1 MYIHKKT
8 NNELH
13 IACLYNLPSYRCGIF
28 GYLFNLLFYKLP
40 NTFVF
45 SSYFESLRW
54 ISDTQIIC
62 RSISYINRFIPLL
75 NFGTWNR
82 KRHFVKYNSNNSI
95 FHHGAD
101 NDESMSTMF
110 NICSTDFYDSGCAI
124 LSNTPATI
132 KTFVPFVGSSN
143 RGILW
148 SYFQNAHVLVM
159 TVSTDKTTYEQFEQ
173 LMSIQNTLSSKY
185 PQATT
190 YIIGDFKN
198 EIIFSDKMMK
208 LLDFKFKVQSVEGL
222 TKTIYLIH
230 NYVFNVTQT
239 DKILKPYNV
248 VVSLSPPSV
257 PITSLLSKETRKT
270 EVKEQIMEDEEE
282 ELKSSSNS
290 PSAPPL
296 ESSPSS
302 SVVVSSPTKEE
313 SSTFPYIIFN
323 YFSSNKTP
331 PRVPSPPSQSP
342 PAQSPKSD
350 DGWSK
355 V

>member
-1 MYIHKKT
+1 
-8 NNELH
+8 
-13 IACLYNLPSYRCGIF
+13 
-28 GYLFNLLFYKLP
+28 
-40 NTFVF
+40 
-45 SSYFESLRW
+45 
-54 ISDTQIIC
+54 
-62 RSISYINRFIPLL
+62 
-75 NFGTWNR
+75 
-82 KRHFVKYNSNNSI
+82 
-95 FHHGAD
+95 
-101 NDESMSTMF
+101 
-110 NICSTDFYDSGCAI
+110 

-222 TKTIYLIH
+222 TKTTYLIH

>member
-1 MYIHKKT
+1 
-8 NNELH
+8 
-13 IACLYNLPSYRCGIF
+13 
-28 GYLFNLLFYKLP
+28 
-40 NTFVF
+40 
-45 SSYFESLRW
+45 
-54 ISDTQIIC
+54 
-62 RSISYINRFIPLL
+62 
-75 NFGTWNR
+75 
-82 KRHFVKYNSNNSI
+82 
-95 FHHGAD
+95 
-101 NDESMSTMF
+101 MF
-110 NICSTDFYDSGCAI
+110 NICSTDFHDSGCAI
-124 LSNTPATI
+124 LSNAPPTI

-173 LMSIQNTLSSKY
+173 LMSIQSALSSKY

-190 YIIGDFKN
+190 YIIGDFKS
-198 EIIFSDKMMK
+198 EIIVSDKMMK

-222 TKTIYLIH
+222 TKTTYLIH

-270 EVKEQIMEDEEE
+270 EAKEQIMEENEEE
-282 ELKSSSNS
+282 ELKSSSTDS

-296 ESSPSS
+296 ELSPSS

-313 SSTFPYIIFN
+313 LSTFPYIIFN

-331 PRVPSPPSQSP
+331 PRIPSPPSQSP